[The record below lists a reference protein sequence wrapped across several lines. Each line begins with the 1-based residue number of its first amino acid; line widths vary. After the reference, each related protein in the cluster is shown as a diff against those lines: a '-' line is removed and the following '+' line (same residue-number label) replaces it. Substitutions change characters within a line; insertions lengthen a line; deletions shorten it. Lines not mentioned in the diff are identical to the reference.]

1 MLVRTCLP
9 HLARVTFFGALIA
22 SVSCGAKRIPTE
34 LLDARVAFE
43 RAQAGPSKTV
53 NPAGLFEASKA
64 LDTAERRQQKSPGS
78 LDARD
83 AAYVALRKIQ
93 LAEANTQS
101 ALTEAKER
109 STLSAT
115 DERAKRTIGE
125 TPATTGA
132 TGATG
137 ATADEREPRIA
148 PTRAR
153 ARSTEDGACEA
164 VMRALDGRVTMRVDD
179 RGLVLTLA
187 DDDTFVG
194 RTSMLTPAAA
204 DELDAIAEAL
214 RRDAGNAT
222 VEVYGFSD
230 DVGNEERNLEL
241 STSRAHAVRDFL
253 VSRGVRAD
261 AEGRG
266 ARDAVDS
273 NASPEGRANNRRIEI
288 VARIRG
294 VR

>member
-9 HLARVTFFGALIA
+9 HLARVMFFGALLA
-22 SVSCGAKRIPTE
+22 SASCGAKRIPTE

-115 DERAKRTIGE
+115 DERAKRAIGE
-125 TPATTGA
+125 TPATTGT
-132 TGATG
+132 TGT
-137 ATADEREPRIA
+137 TADEREPRIA

-194 RTSMLTPAAA
+194 RTSMLAPAAA